1 MREDLFLEYEPDST
15 DILTS
20 NLSLGFRTIQSQA
33 LILYATDYYNNF
45 IQMELVNETTFVFQF
60 NSGRVVYQVKLN
72 STESKLFII
81 TDETKINHVKHV

>member
-60 NSGRVVYQVKLN
+60 NSGRDVYQVKLN
-72 STESKLFII
+72 STESK
-81 TDETKINHVKHV
+81 